1 MKTMFKQQIALFIG
15 MTLIIVL
22 YFWGH
27 NVGEQPAILAN
38 AMIAFVGVAADVLT
52 VSAIALISGGIGR
65 RLGRIARLPLAD
77 LHRAEIVALE
87 SGLGLGVMSIGALLF
102 GLVGLFNLVMWG
114 VLLLAGLLVLG
125 DLRGWFRDLRA
136 ILFSALRPQSGW
148 ERLILVIVAALLFVA
163 LLFAFA
169 PPFAW
174 DGMTYHLPGPQQ
186 YVDAGRMETNA
197 DNPYLGFPQ
206 NMDILF
212 ALAMA
217 LFRRATAAT
226 PVHFYAGFMGLI
238 ATAGLIRRYADRTS
252 AYVGMLLLLS
262 SYSVWWLFT
271 IPYVDLGLMLYGG
284 LALIAIS
291 QWREQPD
298 VKWLALAGIFAGL
311 ALGTK
316 YTAGVLGLALGIFI
330 LVAYPRQIIRSTL
343 VFGAAALIVFVPWMI
358 KGALLYQNPVYPYV
372 LGGPGWDDLR
382 EQAFGQEGTQMLG
395 SDIAWQWPILPVS
408 VTLFGVEH
416 VPPYSFTTGP
426 WLLMAPLILLLGWQH
441 LPERSRRLARD
452 CTLLVLPLLVIWI
465 LLAGFTGLG
474 TRARYMLVGGPAV
487 AALGA
492 LSFYS
497 LARWPKRP
505 LNMDFI
511 LRGALIFTTLL
522 GTINIAHDAST
533 ANLGRYYV
541 ENRPDE
547 YLKSTLGAYYVVTQ
561 HLNTLPEGTE
571 VLFLWEPK
579 GYYCP
584 AHITCKADLVLD
596 NWAWPLRLGAD
607 SDSLMQQW
615 RADGVD
621 YLLVWGL
628 QDGLQ
633 VGYDAW
639 LDAHT
644 FARAE
649 NEQFPAALE
658 KYTEPVWTDGLS
670 YTLHTWKAAA
680 ESS

>member
-1 MKTMFKQQIALFIG
+1 MFKQQIALFIG
-15 MTLIIVL
+15 MTLLIVL

-38 AMIAFVGVAADVLT
+38 AMIAFVGLASDALT

-65 RLGRIARLPLAD
+65 RIGRITRLPLAD
-77 LHRAEIVALE
+77 LHRAEIVAVE
-87 SGLGLGVMSIGALLF
+87 SGLGLGLISIGALLF

-114 VLLLAGLLVLG
+114 VLLLAGLLVFS
-125 DLRGWFRDLRA
+125 DLRGWSGDLRA
-136 ILFSALRPQSGW
+136 IIASALRPQTGW
-148 ERLILVIVAALLFVA
+148 ERFILIVVGGLLFVA

-186 YVDAGRMETNA
+186 YVDAGRIETNP
-197 DNPYLGFPQ
+197 DNPYMGFPQ

-226 PVHFYAGFMGLI
+226 PVHFFAGFMALL
-238 ATAGLIRRYADRTS
+238 ATAGLIRRYTDRTT

-284 LALIAIS
+284 LALIAVS
-291 QWREQPD
+291 QWRDQQG
-298 VKWLALAGIFAGL
+298 VKWLVLAGIFAGL

-316 YTAGVLGLALGIFI
+316 YTAGVLGLALGVFI
-330 LVAYPRQIIRSTL
+330 LVAHPRQIIRNAII
-343 VFGAAALIVFVPWMI
+343 FGAAALITFVPWMI

-372 LGGPGWDDLR
+372 LGGPGWDNLR

-395 SDIAWQWPILPVS
+395 SDLAWQWPILPVS
-408 VTLFGVEH
+408 VTIFGIEH

-426 WLLMAPLILLLGWQH
+426 WLLMAPLVLLLGWQR
-441 LPERSRRLARD
+441 LPDQSRRLARD
-452 CTLLVLPLLVIWI
+452 CTLLVLPLLIIWI

-511 LRGALIFTTLL
+511 MRGALAFTTVL
-522 GTINIAHDAST
+522 GAVNVAHDASS
-533 ANLGRYYV
+533 AGLGRYYV
-541 ENRPDE
+541 ENRPDD
-547 YLKSTLGAYYVVTQ
+547 YLKSTLGGYYVMIQ
-561 HLNTLPEGTE
+561 HLQTLPEGAQ

-579 GYYCP
+579 GFYCP
-584 AHITCKADLVLD
+584 AHITCQADLVLD
-596 NWAWPLRLGAD
+596 NWAWPLRLGTD

-615 RADGVD
+615 QAEGVD

-628 QDGLQ
+628 DEGSGF
-633 VGYDAW
+633 GYDLW
-639 LDAHT
+639 LEAQD

-649 NEQFPAALE
+649 NEQFPDALE
-658 KYTEPVWTDGLS
+658 KYTQLAWSDGFS
-670 YTLHTWKAAA
+670 YSLYTWKDTVTD
-680 ESS
+680 S